1 MASEEID
8 DLVLE
13 GHGGAI
19 HDPSHLD
26 DPNAGKQEALAARL
40 KCEIIKISEEAAKA
54 RKIRVS
60 LIVAQCVTEL
70 TMDYAEHFAK
80 DILAFSKHRK
90 GKTIALED
98 VKLAIRKLPRVE
110 ASVEECLP
118 EELRTKRP
126 RQTTLT

>member
-60 LIVAQCVTEL
+60 PMVAQCVTEL

-80 DILAFSKHRK
+80 DILAFSKHGR
-90 GKTIALED
+90 G
-98 VKLAIRKLPRVE
+98 RPSR
-110 ASVEECLP
+110 S
-118 EELRTKRP
+118 RTSSSRSESYPGWKRP
-126 RQTTLT
+126 WRSACLKS